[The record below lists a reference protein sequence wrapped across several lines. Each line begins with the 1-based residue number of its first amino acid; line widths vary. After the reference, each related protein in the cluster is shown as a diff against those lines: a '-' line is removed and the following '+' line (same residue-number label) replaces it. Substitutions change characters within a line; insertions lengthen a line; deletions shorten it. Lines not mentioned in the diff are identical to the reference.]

1 MGKECCSWLS
11 RRLWGGMKNELPIKM
26 PAWEAK
32 LFPIPLKLQ
41 VFFLNFGL
49 SPLEF
54 AIIPLRYVKFILQPH
69 NIVNT
74 KISI

>member
-1 MGKECCSWLS
+1 MLFTVEQAFVGRDEK
-11 RRLWGGMKNELPIKM
+11 RAPIKM

-32 LFPIPLKLQ
+32 LFPIPLKLLS
-41 VFFLNFGL
+41 FFLNFGL